1 MMPARTHVSH
11 ACRHTDSTSIMARF
25 KGQAEYSVDA
35 KGRVAIPAKMRAA
48 LSPDAQQTFTLTKGF
63 EKCMY
68 LYPLDEWRI
77 QEDKLARL
85 NSYDRESRLLV
96 RMMLMWAEEIT
107 LDGQGR
113 VSIPRTLSDYAGLGD
128 RALIIGAIDR
138 IEIWDPVVF
147 EDYLNEAATNP
158 EELAER
164 VMGSGL

>member
-1 MMPARTHVSH
+1 
-11 ACRHTDSTSIMARF
+11 MARF

-63 EKCMY
+63 EQCIY

-77 QEDKLARL
+77 QEDTLARL

-113 VSIPRTLSDYAGLGD
+113 VSIPRTLIEYAGLGD

-138 IEIWDPVVF
+138 IEIWDPAVF
-147 EDYLNEAATNP
+147 GNYLDEAASNP

-164 VMGSGL
+164 VMGSGM

>member
-1 MMPARTHVSH
+1 
-11 ACRHTDSTSIMARF
+11 MARF

-35 KGRVAIPAKMRAA
+35 KGRVAIPAKMRAV

-63 EKCMY
+63 EKCIY

-77 QEDKLARL
+77 QEDRLARL

-113 VSIPRTLSDYAGLGD
+113 VSIPRTLSDYAGLGEK
-128 RALIIGAIDR
+128 ALIIGAIDR
-138 IEIWDPVVF
+138 IEIWDPVAF
-147 EDYLNEAATNP
+147 GEYLDEAASDP